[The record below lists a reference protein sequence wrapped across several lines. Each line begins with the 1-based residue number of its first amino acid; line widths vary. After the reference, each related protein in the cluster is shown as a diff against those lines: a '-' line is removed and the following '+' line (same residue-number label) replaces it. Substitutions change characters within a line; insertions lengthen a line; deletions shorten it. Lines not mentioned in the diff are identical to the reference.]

1 MNYNLSVYKSVL
13 KDTLLKRKARLVLLL
28 VLLALRLKQP
38 ILANQHVLS
47 LISGINTFANYH
59 VLQNTPQA
67 LPKDYVYLNVY
78 HLSTQIL

>member
-1 MNYNLSVYKSVL
+1 M
-13 KDTLLKRKARLVLLL
+13 LLL

-38 ILANQHVLS
+38 TPAKQHALS
-47 LISGINTFANYH
+47 LISVINTFANYH

-67 LPKDYVYLNVY
+67 PPKDYVYLNVY